1 MFCTFNANENRVLGG
16 VKMDIDEGFKILK
29 KKELES
35 RKMYLDLLTE
45 NARLKKE
52 IERFE
57 ENTDFLQR
65 EALK

>member
-1 MFCTFNANENRVLGG
+1 
-16 VKMDIDEGFKILK
+16 MDIDEGFRILK

>member
-16 VKMDIDEGFKILK
+16 VKMDIDEGFRILK

-52 IERFE
+52 IKR
-57 ENTDFLQR
+57 
-65 EALK
+65 LKEVSKCMD